1 MNRFKYLILLGFIV
15 LLSASSDAQML
26 LTLEDALE
34 IAKENSP
41 SMRQSKLN
49 METNKEY
56 LNAQLASMK
65 SKFSFDVTPISYK
78 NEETYNEYFSDWY
91 TTEEISSRGS
101 LRIAQPIKWTDGL
114 IILQNDFAYQDTYSE
129 STSGRSGYTGFN
141 NYLYLQITQPL
152 FTYNR
157 TEMNLERNQLNLEV
171 STLNY
176 SIELLNMERQVT
188 QAFYLIYQKQ
198 LALQIS
204 KEEYENQK
212 ISKDIIERKVEG
224 GLAAREELLQAEL
237 NLSTSKSNMENA
249 QVDLDNA
256 LDEFKRLIGLSLYED
271 VQVEANVDFQPVA
284 VDLEKAI
291 DNGLEQRMELRQ
303 KDIDI
308 EKANFNLI
316 ETSSTNEF
324 RGDVN
329 LSIGLMGNDE
339 SLMDIYDKPTRSPQV
354 GVTFS
359 IPIFDWGERKARIR
373 AAELQVESTK
383 IEKES
388 LEDDII
394 LNIRK
399 VYRNLNN
406 LITQIEIAEQN
417 EENAQLTYE
426 INLERYR
433 NGDLTSMDLERY
445 QTQLSEKKM
454 DLANALINYK
464 LELLNMK
471 IQSLW
476 DFEENS
482 SFIPQDLQENLKSE

>member
-1 MNRFKYLILLGFIV
+1 MNRFKYLMLLGFIF
-15 LLSASSDAQML
+15 LLSSNSNAQML

-34 IAKENSP
+34 IAKETSP

-129 STSGRSGYTGFN
+129 SSSGSSGYTGFN

-212 ISKDIIERKVEG
+212 VSKDIIERKVEG

-271 VQVEANVDFQPVA
+271 IEVEANVDFQPVA

-454 DLANALINYK
+454 NLANALINYK

-476 DFEENS
+476 DFEENT